1 MKEYKKNYDNI
12 KASALRYDKEKEN
25 APILVAKGKGKVA
38 EKIIEIAN
46 KENIPVIENKALAD
60 ILDKLDIYDEIP
72 PELYRVVA
80 QLFAFIYKLNEKA
93 AGDLKFKSLS

>member
-1 MKEYKKNYDNI
+1 MKEYKNYKNI

-38 EKIIEIAN
+38 EKIIDIAN

-93 AGDLKFKSLS
+93 SDDLKFKPLS

>member
-1 MKEYKKNYDNI
+1 MKEYKNYNNI

-25 APILVAKGKGKVA
+25 APILIAKGKGKVA

-93 AGDLKFKSLS
+93 SDDLKFKSLS

>member
-1 MKEYKKNYDNI
+1 MKEYKNYKNI

-38 EKIIEIAN
+38 EKIIDIAN

-80 QLFAFIYKLNEKA
+80 QLFAFIYKLNEKTSA
-93 AGDLKFKSLS
+93 DLKFKPLS

>member
-1 MKEYKKNYDNI
+1 MKEYKNYNNI

-93 AGDLKFKSLS
+93 SDDLKFKSLS